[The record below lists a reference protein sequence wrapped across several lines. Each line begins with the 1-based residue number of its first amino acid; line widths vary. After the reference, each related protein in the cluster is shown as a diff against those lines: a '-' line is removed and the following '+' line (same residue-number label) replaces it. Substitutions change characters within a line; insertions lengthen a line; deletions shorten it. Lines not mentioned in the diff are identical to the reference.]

1 MRQQGRARHLADQVG
16 RLHGGG
22 VQTHLLGAG
31 LDDLRGVVERANAG
45 VVQGAL
51 LAFTA
56 LGAYAEKD
64 KEVQSDLTRLLGGA
78 IHAALNLYQDYIPG
92 KTNPV
97 WMDLSPA
104 APLENGE
111 GEFQRDLHA

>member
-1 MRQQGRARHLADQVG
+1 MQQTSEMGAQACSN
-16 RLHGGG
+16 
-22 VQTHLLGAG
+22 LGEVFSA
-31 LDDLRGVVERANAG
+31 AG

-104 APLENGE
+104 APLAE
-111 GEFQRDLHA
+111 RDAHLHC